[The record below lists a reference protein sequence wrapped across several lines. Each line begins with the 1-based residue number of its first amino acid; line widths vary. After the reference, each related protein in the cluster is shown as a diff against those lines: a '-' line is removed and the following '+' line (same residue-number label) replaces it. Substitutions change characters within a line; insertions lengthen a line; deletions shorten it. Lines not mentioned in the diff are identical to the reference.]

1 MVHFGLGRTFA
12 RGQAVLGCIKVL
24 PNQKRRDDTIRTE
37 HYSHFKYS
45 RVSKV
50 AWCQLRLRDRKW
62 CVLRS
67 NRYFKTRRTLQHI
80 TTGTARDDKSRDCLG
95 ATAILTLGNGGRQP
109 SLQRSQLV
117 ATKSTGVKGVCK
129 YVTVNCRVGANSRQ
143 NCQVSNFCFVSSL
156 EGEIWNNRVRYVP
169 SISQMPGP
177 AAVSRYR
184 MTVLLRMPNTHL
196 QLDTRDFRNV
206 PLVVTYLLWKKRK
219 TKLAIK
225 NIAPF
230 PFNNITCSPGL

>member
-1 MVHFGLGRTFA
+1 MCACRRVEPHENVTSLYSNHLSMVHFWLGRKFS

-62 CVLRS
+62 CVLRG

-117 ATKSTGVKGVCK
+117 ATKSTGVKGV
-129 YVTVNCRVGANSRQ
+129 RNSELS
-143 NCQVSNFCFVSSL
+143 C
-156 EGEIWNNRVRYVP
+156 G
-169 SISQMPGP
+169 
-177 AAVSRYR
+177 
-184 MTVLLRMPNTHL
+184 
-196 QLDTRDFRNV
+196 
-206 PLVVTYLLWKKRK
+206 RK
-219 TKLAIK
+219 QQTKL
-225 NIAPF
+225 
-230 PFNNITCSPGL
+230 PGKQFLFR